1 MCTVQL
7 SNSMLTGMT
16 MKPLHAQLQWG
27 SGQQEVLDRV
37 RNSYVYTDEETK
49 GVSVRFLHVDGKAGG
64 GKSFL
69 LLECAVRACKD
80 VNVLIVCP
88 TGSVM
93 QNIKS
98 KLSDMEG
105 VERIRVETLQGV
117 LNHQSF
123 DLDDKATPASL
134 SLLDKCDLILMDE
147 GAQYADE
154 VWDCFRRSVQA
165 EPHMPF
171 LVIGADFQQI
181 HLGKSIHDDLTE
193 ESRIQKFCK
202 DIPSVILD
210 QALHDLCFAL
220 SHCESLELFKSQGAT
235 DNQSNITLN
244 LGSSFHRY
252 LVPGK

>member
-1 MCTVQL
+1 MF
-7 SNSMLTGMT
+7 TGMT

-49 GVSVRFLHVDGKAGG
+49 GVSVRFLHVDGKVGS
-64 GKSFL
+64 GKSSV
-69 LLECAVRACKD
+69 LLECALRACKD

-88 TGSVM
+88 TVSVM

-123 DLDDKATPASL
+123 DLDDKATSASL
-134 SLLDKCDLILMDE
+134 SLLHNHLILMDE

-181 HLGKSIHDDLTE
+181 HLDKSIDTDLTE

-220 SHCESLELFKSQGAT
+220 SHCESLEL
-235 DNQSNITLN
+235 
-244 LGSSFHRY
+244 
-252 LVPGK
+252 V